1 MRFGMTHRQGDIVLI
16 PIPFTNLKS
25 KKKRPVMIISNGYLI
40 KVVKILLQ

>member
-1 MRFGMTHRQGDIVLI
+1 MTHRQGDIVLI